1 MRAKPAN
8 AVYRETTDSDTGHWW
23 LYSTGT
29 VTTYG
34 IGYYYE

>member
-1 MRAKPAN
+1 MRAKLA
-8 AVYRETTDSDTGHWW
+8 SDTGHWW

-34 IGYYYE
+34 IGYYYG